1 MQFCLN
7 VFKLRGRSGAAGS
20 GGPGNHHPSGKNL
33 GHTQTGL
40 AMQGIA
46 IPDEMAI
53 RKTKDSWL
61 LQVMLELLLC
71 FMWDFRLY

>member
-1 MQFCLN
+1 MSSSC
-7 VFKLRGRSGAAGS
+7 GAA
-20 GGPGNHHPSGKNL
+20 PGRRAAAAPEITIRAGKTWD
-33 GHTQTGL
+33 TQTGL